1 MPSMFSATNFPV
13 YGRGSSEFLYP
24 RHDGHENISVI
35 VRHFILEHRDDAL
48 ETHISIDVFDGQGF
62 KSTVLFV
69 VKLDEDIIPDFDQ
82 GWVITVHEMSH
93 VTATYPIDVH
103 LTGQFCFTHRKE

>member
-1 MPSMFSATNFPV
+1 MPSMFSAPKFPV
-13 YGRGSSEFLYP
+13 YGRGSDEFLYP
-24 RHDGHENISVI
+24 RYDGHENNSV
-35 VRHFILEHRDDAL
+35 VVGHFILEHRDHAL
-48 ETHISIDVFDGQGF
+48 ETYTSIDVFDGQGF
-62 KSTVLFV
+62 KSTILFV

-93 VTATYPIDVH
+93 VAATYPIDVH